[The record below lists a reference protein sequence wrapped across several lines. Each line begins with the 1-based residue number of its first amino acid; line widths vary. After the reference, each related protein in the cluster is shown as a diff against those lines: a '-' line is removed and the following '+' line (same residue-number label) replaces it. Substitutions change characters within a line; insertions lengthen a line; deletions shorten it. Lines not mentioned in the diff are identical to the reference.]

1 MTYQRLAMY
10 IKRVSFYDFR
20 KFVKSWISWGINVSK
35 FKDHL
40 PKSRKFLSEKHI
52 NLLLQTSIISLSFN
66 KKKIEAVCG
75 NALTNSPPPFLSLT
89 PTLFLTSPS
98 FYYLCSFTLPIFIYP
113 YHLSLSL
120 SVWPE
125 RYLPHLNVG
134 QHSPGLTFFISW
146 GGVQVWGWM
155 VHVSGLHI
163 TSYLSQ
169 QPSAVFTMRA
179 TSPGIMGGLTNAWQ
193 WTESQAINRNISL

>member
-120 SVWPE
+120 SHSDLRDTYHIWMSGSTPLGWHSSLAGAEYRCEAEWYTSQVYTSPRTYRSSHQLSSRCGQLHRASWEVWPM
-125 RYLPHLNVG
+125 PD
-134 QHSPGLTFFISW
+134 
-146 GGVQVWGWM
+146 
-155 VHVSGLHI
+155 SGLNHK
-163 TSYLSQ
+163 L
-169 QPSAVFTMRA
+169 
-179 TSPGIMGGLTNAWQ
+179 
-193 WTESQAINRNISL
+193 